1 MDLSFTSF
9 DRAFELRIFPAD
21 LAVLMVGVA
30 ARQAAS
36 TTAGAQIE
44 LAHRSPPAAPTP
56 FAPADGRF
64 DPDTA
69 AALAGW
75 KAE

>member
-1 MDLSFTSF
+1 MDLSFTRF
-9 DRAFELRIFPAD
+9 DRASELRMLPAD

-44 LAHRSPPAAPTP
+44 LARESDPTAPVP

-64 DPDTA
+64 SPDTA
-69 AALAGW
+69 EALAAW
-75 KAE
+75 KDP

>member
-1 MDLSFTSF
+1 MDLSFTRF
-9 DRAFELRIFPAD
+9 DRASELSKLPAD

-36 TTAGAQIE
+36 ATAGAQIE
-44 LAHRSPPAAPTP
+44 LAQASAPDAPVP

-64 DPDTA
+64 SADTA
-69 AALAGW
+69 RALAEW
-75 KAE
+75 KDE